1 MIKNIVERLTQI
13 YIILQ
18 PYSYIL
24 PNQATGFKQISC
36 YSQLKNNSQDYY
48 FLSKLVEICFKTSF
62 CQGKDKFE
70 CLMFPI
76 TLLVNACM
84 DLV

>member
-1 MIKNIVERLTQI
+1 MIKNIVEKLTQI

-24 PNQATGFKQISC
+24 PNQATGFKLISC

-48 FLSKLVEICFKTSF
+48 FLSKLFEICFKTSS

-70 CLMFPI
+70 CLMLPI
-76 TLLVNACM
+76 PLLVNAYM
-84 DLV
+84 DSV